1 MSDEVQVTSTSWFSR
16 LGSAIKGV
24 FIGMLLVLASIILLW
39 WNEGRS
45 VRRYKEISFAKEN
58 TVETPYD
65 SIDAS
70 KEGKLVHFAGKASTS
85 DVLTDP
91 TFGVQVKD
99 SYKLVG
105 NVEVYQWIEKVIP
118 GKTETKKKLGG
129 GEEKIKHP
137 DKYEY
142 YTDWSS
148 TIVNSDSFHEKDAN
162 RKNIVTTM
170 PYETVK
176 NPVKASLVMIGA
188 HKLESSYIDSL
199 GNSTQTVLIEEE
211 IKDKIPATAIIDKN
225 YIYYNAKSEDDY
237 QKLLA
242 GNAAVTPAAT
252 TTTTEETVATET
264 AAATETTAAV
274 AQNTAN
280 PAAYRATPGSAKVG
294 DVRISFTHKP
304 VGDVTVIAQQVGDS
318 FQRYII
324 DKDDGLDYIDVR
336 DGILEA
342 KEVFA
347 KNESAESM
355 MVWGL
360 RFLGFIIMASAFGM
374 IFKPISVL
382 ADVVPLFG
390 DIAESGIGII
400 SGLIAFVLSMF
411 IIALA
416 WLWYRPLLGILLLVL
431 MGAAIFGIITLIAKA
446 RAAKKAK
453 AAPAAEPAP
462 EATPA
467 A

>member
-1 MSDEVQVTSTSWFSR
+1 MSDEVEVTSTSWFSR

-24 FIGMLLVLASIILLW
+24 FIGMGLVIVSVILLW

-45 VRRYKEISFAKEN
+45 VRRYKEISFAREN
-58 TVETPYD
+58 TVETPYE
-65 SIDAS
+65 SIDSS
-70 KEGKLVHFAGKASTS
+70 KEGQLVHFAGKASTS

-99 SYKLVG
+99 SYKMVG

-118 GKTETKKKLGG
+118 GKTETRKKLGG
-129 GEEKIKHP
+129 GTETVKHP
-137 DKYEY
+137 DTYEY
-142 YTDWSS
+142 YTGWSS
-148 TIVNSDSFHEKDAN
+148 SIVNSDSFHEKDAS
-162 RKNIVTTM
+162 RKNVLTVL

-176 NPVKASLVMIGA
+176 NPVRAQKVMIGA
-188 HKLESSYIDSL
+188 HKLADSYIDSL
-199 GNSTQTVLIEEE
+199 GSEKTVDLVEEQ
-211 IKDKIPATAIIDKN
+211 IKSKIPATAIINKN
-225 YIYYNAKSEDDY
+225 YIYYNAKLDDDY
-237 QKLLA
+237 NRLS
-242 GNAAVTPAAT
+242 GNSTVTPNASGN
-252 TTTTEETVATET
+252 TE
-264 AAATETTAAV
+264 
-274 AQNTAN
+274 NTAVQETPAVQNAVN
-280 PAAYRATPGSAKVG
+280 PAAYRANPENSQVG

-304 VGDVTVIAQQVGDS
+304 VGDVTVIAKQVGDS
-318 FQRYII
+318 FERYKI
-324 DKDDGLDYIDVR
+324 DSDLSYIDVR
-336 DGILEA
+336 DGIFEA
-342 KEVFA
+342 KVVFE

-355 MVWGL
+355 MVWAL
-360 RFLGFIIMASAFGM
+360 RFIGFALMAAAFGM

-382 ADVVPLFG
+382 ADVLPILG

-416 WLWYRPLLGILLLVL
+416 WLWYRPLLGITLLIL

-453 AAPAAEPAP
+453 SDTPAAEPPAP
-462 EATPA
+462 EAPTA

>member
-1 MSDEVQVTSTSWFSR
+1 M
-16 LGSAIKGV
+16 
-24 FIGMLLVLASIILLW
+24 
-39 WNEGRS
+39 
-45 VRRYKEISFAKEN
+45 
-58 TVETPYD
+58 P
-65 SIDAS
+65 
-70 KEGKLVHFAGKASTS
+70 
-85 DVLTDP
+85 
-91 TFGVQVKD
+91 
-99 SYKLVG
+99 
-105 NVEVYQWIEKVIP
+105 
-118 GKTETKKKLGG
+118 
-129 GEEKIKHP
+129 
-137 DKYEY
+137 
-142 YTDWSS
+142 
-148 TIVNSDSFHEKDAN
+148 HE
-162 RKNIVTTM
+162 
-170 PYETVK
+170 PVK

-264 AAATETTAAV
+264 AAAV

-336 DGILEA
+336 DGIFEA

-355 MVWGL
+355 TVWFL

-400 SGLIAFVLSMF
+400 SALIAFVLSMF

-416 WLWYRPLLGILLLVL
+416 WLWYRPLIGILLLVL
-431 MGAAIFGIITLIAKA
+431 MGGAIFGIITLIAKA
-446 RAAKKAK
+446 RAAKKA
-453 AAPAAEPAP
+453 APAAQPAP

>member
-24 FIGMLLVLASIILLW
+24 FIGMFLVLASIVLLW

-70 KEGKLVHFAGKASTS
+70 NENKLVHFAGKASTT
-85 DVLTDP
+85 DVLSEP
-91 TFGVQVKD
+91 TFGVTVKD
-99 SYKLVG
+99 SYRMSGK
-105 NVEVYQWIEKVIP
+105 VEVYQWVEKVIP
-118 GKTETKKKLGG
+118 GKTETVKKLGG
-129 GEEKIKHP
+129 GTETKKYP
-137 DKYEY
+137 DTYEY
-142 YTDWSS
+142 RKDWADSA
-148 TIVNSDSFHEKDAN
+148 INSDSFHEKVDKQTN
-162 RKNIVTTM
+162 EVRKNPYTTL
-170 PYETVK
+170 PYAEVQ
-176 NPVKASLVMIGA
+176 NVVKAKSVKIGA
-188 HKLESSYIDSL
+188 HDLPADYIGRLGSSKTIELVADQLKLPE
-199 GNSTQTVLIEEE
+199 N
-211 IKDKIPATAIIDKN
+211 AIIEKN
-225 YIYYNAKSEDDY
+225 YIYLNPV
-237 QKLLA
+237 
-242 GNAAVTPAAT
+242 AVTPATNAVPAT
-252 TTTTEETVATET
+252 PAAQTVATDS
-264 AAATETTAAV
+264 AAATTASATVETTVPQTAAV
-274 AQNTAN
+274 TASAVN
-280 PAAYRATPGSAKVG
+280 PNAPKIG
-294 DVRISFTHKP
+294 DVRIAFTHAP
-304 VGDVTVIAQQVGDS
+304 MDIVTVIAKQVGPS
-318 FQRYII
+318 FETYKI
-324 DKDDGLDYIDVR
+324 DDDLSYIDVR
-336 DGILEA
+336 SGDKEMT
-342 KEVFA
+342 KEEVF
-347 KNESAESM
+347 KSNESAESM
-355 MVWGL
+355 MVWFL

-400 SGLIAFVLSMF
+400 SALIAFVLSMF

-416 WLWYRPLLGILLLVL
+416 WLWYRPLIGILLLVL

-446 RAAKKAK
+446 RAAKNAK

>member
-1 MSDEVQVTSTSWFSR
+1 MSDEVEVTSTSWFSR

-24 FIGMLLVLASIILLW
+24 FIGMILVLASIVLLW

-58 TVETPYD
+58 TVETPYE

-85 DVLTDP
+85 DVLTEP
-91 TFGVQVKD
+91 TFGVTVKD
-99 SYKLVG
+99 SYKMVG

-129 GEEKIKHP
+129 GTETVKHP

-148 TIVNSDSFHEKDAN
+148 SIVNSDSFHEKDAN
-162 RKNIVTTM
+162 RKNILTTM

-176 NPVKASLVMIGA
+176 NPVKAQLVMIGA

-211 IKDKIPATAIIDKN
+211 IKDKLPATAIIDKN
-225 YIYYNAKSEDDY
+225 YIYYNAKSEEDY
-237 QKLLA
+237 QNSLK
-242 GNAAVTPAAT
+242 GNTAVTPAT
-252 TTTTEETVATET
+252 TTTTETVATDT
-264 AAATETTAAV
+264 AAAPETTVAV
-274 AQNTAN
+274 AKNSAD
-280 PAAYRATPGSAKVG
+280 PSAYRANPGSAKVG

-304 VGDVTVIAQQVGDS
+304 VGDVTVIAQQIGDS

-336 DGILEA
+336 DGIFEA

-355 MVWGL
+355 TVWIL

-400 SGLIAFVLSMF
+400 SALIAFVLSMF

-416 WLWYRPLLGILLLVL
+416 WLWYRPLIGILLLVL
-431 MGAAIFGIITLIAKA
+431 MGGAIFGIITLIAKA
-446 RAAKKAK
+446 RAAKKA
-453 AAPAAEPAP
+453 APAAQPAP